1 MLNLTPGDNLIDGK
15 RISIPGKREA
25 ANSSL
30 SVLSVRCARMNCF
43 SPAVSCMILSF
54 AGKDTNFCCVG
65 AKKSGFV
72 NNRCLFRPEIRLW
85 QSS

>member
-15 RISIPGKREA
+15 TDIDTGKA